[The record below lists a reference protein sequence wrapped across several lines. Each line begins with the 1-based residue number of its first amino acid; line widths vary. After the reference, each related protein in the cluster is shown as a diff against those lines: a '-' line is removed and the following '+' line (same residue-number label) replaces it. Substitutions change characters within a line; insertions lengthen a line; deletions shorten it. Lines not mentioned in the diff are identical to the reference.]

1 MHLSDFDY
9 QYPEDLIALE
19 PQERS
24 RVLLNKASVN
34 QEISLEDLIEEF
46 SEGDVLVLNDTKVV
60 KKRLFAKHQTQNTEK
75 EMEVLFLEPVG
86 ERRWQ
91 VLFPASRVKDSHKLL
106 LPDGIEIKIVERG
119 KPQIVELSK
128 SIDLNYFA
136 KYGEL
141 PLPPYIQKARADRH
155 EKKEDE
161 SWYQTAWAEK
171 EGSAAAPTAS
181 LHFKDYHLK
190 ALRERGV
197 EILKLTLHVGLGTFL
212 PVSTEN
218 LEDHIMHKEWI
229 EIPKLSLERI
239 KLAKERGNKVWAL
252 GTTVTR
258 SLESYANQLLEE
270 QEDSY
275 IGASDLFIYPPYTY
289 KMVDVLLTNFHQPK
303 TTLMALVAAFT
314 DIDNLKKSYSWA
326 IEKRFRL
333 FSYGDL
339 SVWMKK

>member
-1 MHLSDFDY
+1 
-9 QYPEDLIALE
+9 
-19 PQERS
+19 
-24 RVLLNKASVN
+24 
-34 QEISLEDLIEEF
+34 
-46 SEGDVLVLNDTKVV
+46 
-60 KKRLFAKHQTQNTEK
+60 
-75 EMEVLFLEPVG
+75 
-86 ERRWQ
+86 
-91 VLFPASRVKDSHKLL
+91 
-106 LPDGIEIKIVERG
+106 
-119 KPQIVELSK
+119 
-128 SIDLNYFA
+128 
-136 KYGEL
+136 
-141 PLPPYIQKARADRH
+141 LPPYIQKARADRH

>member
-9 QYPEDLIALE
+9 QYPEELIALE
-19 PQERS
+19 PQENS
-24 RVLLNKASVN
+24 RVLLNNGLEN
-34 QEISLEDLIEEF
+34 QEISLESLIELF
-46 SEGDVLVLNDTKVV
+46 APGDVLVLNDTKVV

-75 EMEVLFLEPVG
+75 EMEVLFLEPVA
-86 ERRWQ
+86 ERQWQ
-91 VLFPASRVKDSHKLL
+91 VLFPVSRVKDSHKLL
-106 LPDGIEIKIVERG
+106 LPEGIEIKIIQRG

-128 SIDLNYFA
+128 EIDLTYFA
-136 KYGEL
+136 KHGEL
-141 PLPPYIQKARADRH
+141 PLPPYIQKARGSRH

-181 LHFKDYHLK
+181 LHFKEKHLR
-190 ALRERGV
+190 ALKEHGV

-218 LEDHIMHKEWI
+218 LEEHIMHKEWI
-229 EIPKLSLERI
+229 EIPKSTLEKI
-239 KLAKERGNKVWAL
+239 NQAKEQGNKVWAL

-270 QEDSY
+270 KKYSY
-275 IGASDLFIYPPYTY
+275 VGASDLFIYPPYEY
-289 KMVDVLLTNFHQPK
+289 KLVDVLLTNFHQPK

-314 DIDNLKKSYSWA
+314 DIENLKKAYSWA
-326 IEKRFRL
+326 IENRFRL